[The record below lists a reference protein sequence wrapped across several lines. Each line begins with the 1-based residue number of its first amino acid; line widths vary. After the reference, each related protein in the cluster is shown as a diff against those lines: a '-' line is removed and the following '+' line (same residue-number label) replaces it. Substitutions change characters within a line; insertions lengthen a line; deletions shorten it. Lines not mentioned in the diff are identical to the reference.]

1 MRKFKNIVRKSMYQR
16 IMDEVYSPLYKY
28 NWVDVPDMEN
38 VSVSR
43 YNKKWVSEIVSERLV
58 QRMQGNTPLF
68 ISSQTG
74 SGKTTFI
81 FENCIPAAEK
91 EGKKVLYLCNRTA
104 LKNQIKKEAMKN
116 PWNNSTYVDGIKVAE
131 YKEYY
136 TEKGLSKEHKF
147 GLIDIYAYQEM
158 LNFSQNKVDEYAVVV
173 MDEAHFFLADAKF
186 NPFTELIL
194 DIVTSIFKHTRRIY
208 LSATPQ
214 ESFGVIYE
222 TEKYCHK
229 RTTIDAWQC
238 KYNPLYNANPEASN
252 LHLGVIAVDEDYAY
266 LQPRFFETA
275 QELQKLILNNSE
287 AKWLIFVRAKDMASE
302 LVQKLNLPDG
312 DITYYD
318 ADTDKELEQYKRLIE
333 NEELA
338 HRVTIST
345 KVLDVGVNIKTENV
359 NVVVFD
365 DDPIEIKQMVG
376 RKRVKLDED
385 EKVLV
390 YFHVPTIKELNKR
403 KGCAENDLAEYQ
415 KTNEEYQRG
424 IYASIKSPLYI
435 MDEKI
440 HINYYYKVKT
450 NYDFYRYDEL
460 IDEMSKVESNQAKY
474 VYADY
479 ILQQFHFKVSE
490 IEKYFCSYEPKGEIA
505 VKLRK
510 CLSPYL
516 DQKITKEDLN
526 DLAERLLK
534 ILPDPRTDKRS
545 DRNIGIVSINK
556 AIKPYGYVVESKKKT
571 VPVSYMITLTDE
583 GKEQE
588 ANV

>member
-1 MRKFKNIVRKSMYQR
+1 MI
-16 IMDEVYSPLYKY
+16 
-28 NWVDVPDMEN
+28 
-38 VSVSR
+38 
-43 YNKKWVSEIVSERLV
+43 
-58 QRMQGNTPLF
+58 
-68 ISSQTG
+68 
-74 SGKTTFI
+74 
-81 FENCIPAAEK
+81 
-91 EGKKVLYLCNRTA
+91 
-104 LKNQIKKEAMKN
+104 
-116 PWNNSTYVDGIKVAE
+116 
-131 YKEYY
+131 
-136 TEKGLSKEHKF
+136 
-147 GLIDIYAYQEM
+147 
-158 LNFSQNKVDEYAVVV
+158 
-173 MDEAHFFLADAKF
+173 
-186 NPFTELIL
+186 
-194 DIVTSIFKHTRRIY
+194 IY
-208 LSATPQ
+208 L
-214 ESFGVIYE
+214 
-222 TEKYCHK
+222 
-229 RTTIDAWQC
+229 
-238 KYNPLYNANPEASN
+238 LYNANPEASN

-403 KGCAENDLAEYQ
+403 KGCTENDLAEYQ

-450 NYDFYRYDEL
+450 NYDFCRYDEL

-490 IEKYFCSYEPKGEIA
+490 IEKYFCSYTIMKQRKGNA
-505 VKLRK
+505 GGLRP
-510 CLSPYL
+510 S
-516 DQKITKEDLN
+516 
-526 DLAERLLK
+526 
-534 ILPDPRTDKRS
+534 
-545 DRNIGIVSINK
+545 
-556 AIKPYGYVVESKKKT
+556 
-571 VPVSYMITLTDE
+571 
-583 GKEQE
+583 
-588 ANV
+588 

>member
-1 MRKFKNIVRKSMYQR
+1 
-16 IMDEVYSPLYKY
+16 MDEVYSPLYKY

-266 LQPRFFETA
+266 LQPRFFEIA

-450 NYDFYRYDEL
+450 NYDFCRYDEL

>member
-1 MRKFKNIVRKSMYQR
+1 M
-16 IMDEVYSPLYKY
+16 
-28 NWVDVPDMEN
+28 
-38 VSVSR
+38 
-43 YNKKWVSEIVSERLV
+43 
-58 QRMQGNTPLF
+58 
-68 ISSQTG
+68 
-74 SGKTTFI
+74 
-81 FENCIPAAEK
+81 
-91 EGKKVLYLCNRTA
+91 
-104 LKNQIKKEAMKN
+104 NQWGE
-116 PWNNSTYVDGIKVAE
+116 
-131 YKEYY
+131 
-136 TEKGLSKEHKF
+136 
-147 GLIDIYAYQEM
+147 
-158 LNFSQNKVDEYAVVV
+158 
-173 MDEAHFFLADAKF
+173 
-186 NPFTELIL
+186 
-194 DIVTSIFKHTRRIY
+194 
-208 LSATPQ
+208 
-214 ESFGVIYE
+214 
-222 TEKYCHK
+222 
-229 RTTIDAWQC
+229 
-238 KYNPLYNANPEASN
+238 
-252 LHLGVIAVDEDYAY
+252 
-266 LQPRFFETA
+266 
-275 QELQKLILNNSE
+275 
-287 AKWLIFVRAKDMASE
+287 
-302 LVQKLNLPDG
+302 G

-376 RKRVKLDED
+376 RKRVKPDED

-516 DQKITKEDLN
+516 DQKITKEELN

-534 ILPDPRTDKRS
+534 ILPDPRTDNSYRTLRVPEAILEQVQERKKEVEEQKKKLGKDYF
-545 DRNIGIVSINK
+545 DRNYVSCSGNGLPHSTSAFNNALTK
-556 AIKPYGYVVESKKKT
+556 LCKRNGFPHLT
-571 VPVSYMITLTDE
+571 VHSLRHMYASILLEQGVPLVKISALLGHSSIHTTFEFYCETMNDE
-583 GKEQE
+583 ASIRDFMNMKFVPGGE
-588 ANV
+588 A

>member
-16 IMDEVYSPLYKY
+16 IMDEVYSPLYRY
-28 NWVDVPDMEN
+28 GWVDVPDMEN

-43 YNKKWVSEIVSERLV
+43 CNRKWVSEIVSERFV

-68 ISSQTG
+68 IASQTG

-81 FENCIPAAEK
+81 FENCIPVAEK

-104 LKNQIKKEAMKN
+104 LKNQIKKEAMKD

-131 YKEYY
+131 YKEHY

-158 LNFSQNKVDEYAVVV
+158 INFSQSKVDEYAVVV

-194 DIVTSIFKHTRRIY
+194 DIVTDIFKHTRRIY

-229 RTTIDAWQC
+229 RTTIDAWQL
-238 KYNPLYNANPEASN
+238 KYNPLYNANPEASD
-252 LHLGVIAVDEDYAY
+252 LHLGVIAVDEDYDY
-266 LQPRFFETA
+266 LQPRFFETVREL
-275 QELQKLILNNSE
+275 QELILKNSE
-287 AKWLIFVRAKDMASE
+287 TKWLVFVRAKDMASE
-302 LVQKLNLPDG
+302 LMKKLNLPEG

-318 ADTDKELEQYKRLIE
+318 ADTDKELEQYKKLIE

-345 KVLDVGVNIKTENV
+345 KVLDVGINIKTENV

-376 RKRVKLDED
+376 RKRVKPNTD

-403 KGCAENDLAEYQ
+403 KGCAEADLAEYQ
-415 KTNEEYQRG
+415 EINEEYQRG
-424 IYASIKSPLYI
+424 IYDSIKSPLFI

-450 NYDFYRYDEL
+450 NNDFRRYDEL
-460 IDEMSKVESNQAKY
+460 IDEMSKVEADLAKY

-479 ILQQFHFKVSE
+479 ILQQFHLEVPE
-490 IEKYFCSYEPKGEIA
+490 IQKYFCNYEPKGEIA

-516 DQKITKEDLN
+516 DQKITKEELN
-526 DLAERLLK
+526 DLAERLLN

-571 VPVSYMITLTDE
+571 APVSYVITLTDE

-588 ANV
+588 INV

>member
-1 MRKFKNIVRKSMYQR
+1 
-16 IMDEVYSPLYKY
+16 MDEVYSPLYKY

-450 NYDFYRYDEL
+450 NYDFCRYDEL

>member
-450 NYDFYRYDEL
+450 NYDFCR
-460 IDEMSKVESNQAKY
+460 
-474 VYADY
+474 
-479 ILQQFHFKVSE
+479 
-490 IEKYFCSYEPKGEIA
+490 
-505 VKLRK
+505 
-510 CLSPYL
+510 
-516 DQKITKEDLN
+516 
-526 DLAERLLK
+526 
-534 ILPDPRTDKRS
+534 
-545 DRNIGIVSINK
+545 
-556 AIKPYGYVVESKKKT
+556 
-571 VPVSYMITLTDE
+571 
-583 GKEQE
+583 
-588 ANV
+588 

>member
-1 MRKFKNIVRKSMYQR
+1 M
-16 IMDEVYSPLYKY
+16 
-28 NWVDVPDMEN
+28 
-38 VSVSR
+38 
-43 YNKKWVSEIVSERLV
+43 
-58 QRMQGNTPLF
+58 
-68 ISSQTG
+68 
-74 SGKTTFI
+74 
-81 FENCIPAAEK
+81 
-91 EGKKVLYLCNRTA
+91 
-104 LKNQIKKEAMKN
+104 
-116 PWNNSTYVDGIKVAE
+116 
-131 YKEYY
+131 
-136 TEKGLSKEHKF
+136 
-147 GLIDIYAYQEM
+147 
-158 LNFSQNKVDEYAVVV
+158 
-173 MDEAHFFLADAKF
+173 
-186 NPFTELIL
+186 
-194 DIVTSIFKHTRRIY
+194 
-208 LSATPQ
+208 
-214 ESFGVIYE
+214 
-222 TEKYCHK
+222 
-229 RTTIDAWQC
+229 
-238 KYNPLYNANPEASN
+238 
-252 LHLGVIAVDEDYAY
+252 GVIAVDEDYAY

-403 KGCAENDLAEYQ
+403 KGCTENDLAEYQ

-450 NYDFYRYDEL
+450 NYDFCRYDEL

-490 IEKYFCSYEPKGEIA
+490 IEKYFCSYEPKCEIA

>member
-81 FENCIPAAEK
+81 FKNCIPVAEK

-158 LNFSQNKVDEYAVVV
+158 INFSQNKVDEYAVVV

-194 DIVTSIFKHTRRIY
+194 DIVTNIFKYTRRIY

-214 ESFGVIYE
+214 ESMGVIYE

-229 RTTIDAWQC
+229 RTTIDVWQC
-238 KYNPLYNANPEASN
+238 KYNPLYNANPEASD

-266 LQPRFFETA
+266 LQPRFFETT
-275 QELQKLILNNSE
+275 QELQNLILNNSE
-287 AKWLIFVRAKDMASE
+287 AKWLIFVRAKEMASE
-302 LVQKLNLPDG
+302 LMQKLNLPEG
-312 DITYYD
+312 DIIYYD

-376 RKRVKLDED
+376 RKRVKPDED

-440 HINYYYKVKT
+440 K
-450 NYDFYRYDEL
+450 
-460 IDEMSKVESNQAKY
+460 
-474 VYADY
+474 
-479 ILQQFHFKVSE
+479 
-490 IEKYFCSYEPKGEIA
+490 
-505 VKLRK
+505 
-510 CLSPYL
+510 
-516 DQKITKEDLN
+516 
-526 DLAERLLK
+526 
-534 ILPDPRTDKRS
+534 
-545 DRNIGIVSINK
+545 NK
-556 AIKPYGYVVESKKKT
+556 
-571 VPVSYMITLTDE
+571 SYMSF
-583 GKEQE
+583 
-588 ANV
+588 

>member
-1 MRKFKNIVRKSMYQR
+1 MCR
-16 IMDEVYSPLYKY
+16 LA
-28 NWVDVPDMEN
+28 
-38 VSVSR
+38 
-43 YNKKWVSEIVSERLV
+43 NKKWVSEIVSERLV

-450 NYDFYRYDEL
+450 NYDFCRYDEL

>member
-266 LQPRFFETA
+266 LQPRFFEIA

-450 NYDFYRYDEL
+450 NYDFCRYDEL